1 MVKAVLLDMD
11 NTLIETQTL
20 YTEGKAA
27 LGCLIMGFG
36 PFTPEEVLAYVERRQ
51 IELFPLYGY
60 KAELLPAA
68 FTDTLLYFVKDAR
81 PSEIE
86 EARTIALNVY
96 ARDAE
101 VKQGVENAL
110 RMLAAH
116 FEIHLLTAGDHAVQR
131 RRIESLPFKHIFRNT
146 FVVPEKDSAT
156 FRAVLEDIGCR
167 PHEAV
172 MIGDSLRSD
181 IVPAVEIGM
190 YAIHIES
197 NNWHGLEMH
206 GHSLPEESAHRHESL
221 HEAAVALIKKHGHN
235 KPPPFPYAKRSSGPK
250 AA

>member
-20 YTEGKAA
+20 YSEGKAA
-27 LGCLIMGFG
+27 LGRLVMGFG

-60 KAELLPAA
+60 KAELLPTA
-68 FTDTLLYFVKDAR
+68 FADTLLYFVKDAR
-81 PSEIE
+81 PAEIE

-101 VKQGVENAL
+101 VKQGVESAL
-110 RMLAAH
+110 RMLSAH

-131 RRIESLPFKHIFRNT
+131 RRIEALPFKHVFRKT
-146 FVVPEKDSAT
+146 FVVPEKDRAT
-156 FRAVLEDIGCR
+156 FRAVLKDIGCR

-172 MIGDSLRSD
+172 MIGDSLKSD
-181 IVPAVEIGM
+181 IVPAVKVGM

-206 GHSLPEESAHRHESL
+206 GHSLPKERARRHESL
-221 HEAAVALIKKHGHN
+221 HEAAIALVKKHGRK
-235 KPPPFPYAKRSSGPK
+235 KPLPFPRAKRGGPK